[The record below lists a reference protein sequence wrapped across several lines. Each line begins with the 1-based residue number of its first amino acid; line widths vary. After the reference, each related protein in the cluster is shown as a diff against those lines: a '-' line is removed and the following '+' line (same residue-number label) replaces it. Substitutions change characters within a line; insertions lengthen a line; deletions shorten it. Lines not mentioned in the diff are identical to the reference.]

1 MYSKI
6 SHKFI
11 IDYILQILTDWLAY
25 KAEFFDAVASR
36 NMSDLIYI
44 ALNVSANWR
53 F

>member
-1 MYSKI
+1 MYLKI

-11 IDYILQILTDWLAY
+11 IAY

-36 NMSDLIYI
+36 NMSDLIYD